1 MNAGEEERLAA
12 EHLEKQTCLNDVDRK
27 EKAAKCAAALNPN
40 APLDISGKAVFF
52 EGGIADVVA
61 PYAERLGMPL
71 AASRT
76 KALVF
81 VITNIGLT
89 EKKMEIQ
96 LSRSCSVNLF
106 PRSRKIS
113 RGDWECHASSIE
125 ASECYAQFMLK
136 YLQIPTPHFVQENLL
151 QMNSF
156 SSSDFKVQEIVSESV
171 RQFAI
176 GTCWSLRHWIYTS
189 RSNHIQFSRR
199 ISPRLLC

>member
-1 MNAGEEERLAA
+1 MILSLRKKKVKKSIMKRKMILKRLV
-12 EHLEKQTCLNDVDRK
+12 EIWRNFQVKK
-27 EKAAKCAAALNPN
+27 WK
-40 APLDISGKAVFF
+40 
-52 EGGIADVVA
+52 
-61 PYAERLGMPL
+61 
-71 AASRT
+71 
-76 KALVF
+76 
-81 VITNIGLT
+81 
-89 EKKMEIQ
+89 KKMEIH

-176 GTCWSLRHWIYTS
+176 GTCWSLRHWIYDGVAAWGHFPCT
-189 RSNHIQFSRR
+189 RPLWTCH
-199 ISPRLLC
+199 LWKLALGLCDVQLGSDFNM